1 MKHSFKLSLLSGLM
15 LLSACTTMP
24 NGPSVMALPGTGKN
38 FDQFRVDDADC
49 QNYALYQVG
58 GTTANQASTDVG
70 LRSAAIG
77 TAVGAVAGATIGGH
91 QGAGAGA
98 GAGLIMGSMAGAGA
112 AESSAYGSQQRYDNA
127 YVQCMYAKGHRVPVA
142 AGYSGGVQQ
151 PSSAPSYQPPP
162 PPPPGYPPP
171 R

>member
-1 MKHSFKLSLLSGLM
+1 MKHSFQLSLLSGLM

-24 NGPSVMALPGTGKN
+24 TGPSVMALPGTGKN

-58 GTTANQASTDVG
+58 GTTANQTSTDAG
-70 LRSAAIG
+70 LRSAAVG

-98 GAGLIMGSMAGAGA
+98 GAGLIVGSMAGAGA

-142 AGYSGGVQQ
+142 ATYSGGAQQ

-162 PPPPGYPPP
+162 PPPGYRPP